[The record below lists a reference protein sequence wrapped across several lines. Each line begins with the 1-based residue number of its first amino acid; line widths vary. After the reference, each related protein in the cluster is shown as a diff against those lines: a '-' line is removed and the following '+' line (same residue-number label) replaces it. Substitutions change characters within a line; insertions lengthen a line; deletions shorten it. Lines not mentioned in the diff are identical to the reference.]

1 MNKEYLLVFR
11 SWQQPLTR
19 KQFSRRRLWPMLR
32 RWRCFFCGIRETFDL
47 NSPLEFDLI
56 VMVSDYNSGCWTVYQ
71 VKCNHKSKLS
81 IHTAMLLGVM
91 PSIHTT
97 MSQDIAKYSQNVTQG
112 DAEAFAITARAS
124 AEAEG
129 MNMKAEA
136 FREYKKAAKVIT
148 HSNLPYVMQLIV
160 LLWTKI
166 IKLYSRKKRAKRA
179 HVTYSRLHSGWMLCL
194 QWPPRSRLH
203 CHSATRYTNDMSEKE
218 ISFFHFIQ

>member
-1 MNKEYLLVFR
+1 MNSL
-11 SWQQPLTR
+11 
-19 KQFSRRRLWPMLR
+19 
-32 RWRCFFCGIRETFDL
+32 
-47 NSPLEFDLI
+47 LEFDLI

-97 MSQDIAKYSQNVTQG
+97 MSQDITKYSQNVTQG

-166 IKLYSRKKRAKRA
+166 IKLYSRKNEQKELTSHIPGCTLDGCFAFNGRRGFGSTVTVRQGIQMINLKKRSPFSFYPMILNFDILEYLK
-179 HVTYSRLHSGWMLCL
+179 VY
-194 QWPPRSRLH
+194 
-203 CHSATRYTNDMSEKE
+203 ATKACDEYINCSPLSYIKE
-218 ISFFHFIQ
+218 ACPQYF

>member
-1 MNKEYLLVFR
+1 MNSL
-11 SWQQPLTR
+11 
-19 KQFSRRRLWPMLR
+19 
-32 RWRCFFCGIRETFDL
+32 
-47 NSPLEFDLI
+47 LEFDLI

-166 IKLYSRKKRAKRA
+166 IKLYSRKNEQKELTSHIPGCTLDGCFAFNGRRGFGPT
-179 HVTYSRLHSGWMLCL
+179 VTV
-194 QWPPRSRLH
+194 
-203 CHSATRYTNDMSEKE
+203 
-218 ISFFHFIQ
+218 